1 MVQFNYAKTFFNK
14 GDKCMKK
21 VRWGVLGTAN
31 IARGQVI
38 PGMQLANNCE
48 LYAIAGQSLEK
59 ARLFQEEFGFQKAYG
74 SYEELLSD
82 PNVEAVYIPLPNQLH
97 LEWTCKALQAGK
109 HVLCEKPLA
118 PTVAQIE
125 KMIATAKENGV
136 FLMEAFAY
144 LHSPLIHAVKA
155 ELDSGAIGQPLYM
168 ESAFVTSGYSLSNI
182 RMRKETC
189 GGAAYD
195 LGCYNTSLILWMF
208 GEEPTGVQA
217 AAEFSPEGIDLC
229 TTGLLTFPGG
239 KRAVFQCAMV
249 LATDADKRLDRFQIH
264 GTKGCIRSEVEF
276 NQCGELSYTVRTDD
290 GEVTK
295 TVTTPH
301 NYQLEVE
308 QLGRCILDGESPYV
322 SHDFTLKNARVLE
335 QVLSSLGYTLPDGI

>member
-1 MVQFNYAKTFFNK
+1 
-14 GDKCMKK
+14 MKK
-21 VRWGVLGTAN
+21 ITWGVLGTAG
-31 IARGQVI
+31 IARGCTI
-38 PGMQLANNCE
+38 PGMQQAENCRM
-48 LYAIAGQSLEK
+48 YAIAGRSLEK
-59 ARLFQEEFGFQKAYG
+59 AEQFRAEFGFEKAYG
-74 SYEELLSD
+74 SYEALLAD
-82 PNVEAVYIPLPNQLH
+82 PEIEAVYIPLPNELH
-97 LEWTCKALQAGK
+97 YEWTIKALNAGK

-125 KMIATAKENGV
+125 EMIATANKNGV

-144 LHSPLIHAVKA
+144 LHSPIMAAIKA
-155 ELDSGAIGQPLYM
+155 EIAGGAIGDVLYM
-168 ESAFVTSGYSLSNI
+168 DSCFITSDYDLRNI
-182 RMRKETC
+182 RMRRETF
-189 GGAAYD
+189 GGCTYD

-308 QLGRCILDGESPYV
+308 QLGRCILDGESPFV

-335 QVLSSLGYTLPDGI
+335 QVLSSIGYTLPDGI

>member
-1 MVQFNYAKTFFNK
+1 
-14 GDKCMKK
+14 MKN
-21 VRWGVLGTAN
+21 VRWGVLGTAG

-38 PGMQLANNCE
+38 PGMQLAGNCS

-59 ARLFQEEFGFQKAYG
+59 AKAFQAEFGFEKAYG
-74 SYEELLSD
+74 SYEELLAD
-82 PNVEAVYIPLPNQLH
+82 PQVEAVYIPLPNQLH
-97 LEWTCKALQAGK
+97 LEWTLKALRAKK

-118 PTVAQIE
+118 PTVAQIRE
-125 KMIATAKENGV
+125 MMAAAEENQV

-155 ELDSGAIGQPLYM
+155 ELDSGVIGQPLYM

-195 LGCYNTSLILWMF
+195 LGCYNTSLILWML

-217 AAEFSPEGIDLC
+217 VAEFSPQGIDLC
-229 TTGLLTFPGG
+229 TTALLTFPGG
-239 KRAVFQCAMV
+239 KRAAFQCAMV

-264 GTKGCIRSEVEF
+264 GTRGAIRSEVEF
-276 NQCGELSYTVRTDD
+276 NQCGELSYSVTTEE
-290 GEVTK
+290 GTVTK

-301 NYQLEVE
+301 NYMLEVE
-308 QLGRCILDGESPYV
+308 QLGRCILEGESPLV
-322 SHDFTLKNARVLE
+322 SHEFTLKNARVLE
-335 QVLSSLGYTLPDGI
+335 KVLASIGYTLPEGI